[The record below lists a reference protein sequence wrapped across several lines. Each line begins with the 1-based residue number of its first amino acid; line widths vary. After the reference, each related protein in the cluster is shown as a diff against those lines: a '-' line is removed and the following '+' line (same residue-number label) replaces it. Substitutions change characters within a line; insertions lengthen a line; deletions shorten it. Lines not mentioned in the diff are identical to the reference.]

1 MLIDNTNPNI
11 ELNTPDDYG
20 RTPLMKAC
28 LYADKDVV
36 QLLLNHCDKSIELNA
51 RDYQGKTA
59 LMHAED
65 SHVLRNLLRNHFPS
79 KSTSEDIV
87 KLLLEHS

>member
-1 MLIDNTNPNI
+1 MH
-11 ELNTPDDYG
+11 ELNQDQSMVPD
-20 RTPLMKAC
+20 
-28 LYADKDVV
+28 
-36 QLLLNHCDKSIELNA
+36 QLNHSDKSIELNA

-65 SHVLRNLLRNHFPS
+65 SHGLRKSLRNHFPS

-87 KLLLEHS
+87 KLLLEHL